1 MSNDPAPLASFSEP
15 EAQRILARA
24 AELEATI
31 GNRFTTEDLQ
41 QIASKAGIDAQA
53 LDRAIRETNAVVAQP
68 VRNELPALMKP
79 GRIAVLAGTGAILGT
94 LAIAADKIAFPGGS
108 AIPVFLPS
116 GLFAFY
122 LALRHPVREGFSGLV
137 RELGIA
143 FGAFT
148 AAIVAMEG
156 MQDASPA
163 VTWSLLAGT
172 LACGIL
178 SLRGARPNMPAPDPM
193 PSDSR

>member
-1 MSNDPAPLASFSEP
+1 MSNHPTPLASFSEP

-41 QIASKAGIDAQA
+41 QIALKAGIDPHA
-53 LDRAIRETNAVVAQP
+53 LERAISETNEVVAQP
-68 VRNELPALMKP
+68 VRNELPPLMKP
-79 GRIAVLAGTGAILGT
+79 GRIALLAGTGAVLGA
-94 LAIAADKIAFPGGS
+94 LAIAADKIAFPGSS
-108 AIPVFLPS
+108 AIPVFAPS

-122 LALRHPVREGFSGLV
+122 LALRHPVREGFAGLV

-156 MQDASPA
+156 VQDASPA
-163 VTWSLLAGT
+163 VTWSLLAGA
-172 LACGIL
+172 LACGVL
-178 SLRGARPNMPAPDPM
+178 SLRGVRPTIPAPDTV